1 MRLGAKSMLLLLVAY
16 ASVIIA
22 FAVGVDRWLHGFE
35 DGAARE
41 TSRLLARENA
51 AILSERTL
59 GALEAPDEKSRA
71 LLRARIEDVVLLSE
85 VVRSITVVD
94 GEGRVVASDR
104 LPAGQLFETPAALF
118 ASGWMVQP
126 RRHDAEGFLRGGN
139 YGVDVPIVEN
149 NHLVGYVEIEI
160 RSRGL
165 EGLFVKARRH
175 LTIAAVVGLAGAL
188 LLGGAIQFQISRSAK
203 AITRTLEDAIR
214 VPPGD
219 RSGPGPSD
227 EFARALK
234 AAGRVRKALSEAR
247 LETSRLQES
256 FSALAQVMRMGVL
269 LLPGDGE
276 PEFANPRALELLGS
290 PGLDELRGRW
300 PAIREGL
307 APALS
312 VLASQSG
319 SPASVEVALPGAAV
333 PKLRVEPYRLGG
345 ADHDWRLVL
354 LNDPE
359 ILEALETDVRL
370 ASQLQGLARVYRT
383 VAHEVRA
390 PLSAMMIHLDLLRE
404 SIASQESGQGGNE
417 AQQRYVSVLRE
428 ELERLNRS
436 LSEVLTQTV
445 TGNDTRSSFDL
456 REALTELGTLLAP
469 QARRQG
475 VELRTRM
482 PDSPVV
488 LVGYR
493 DRLKQSL
500 LNVAVNA
507 LEAMPGGGRMSLELD
522 VDGSHA
528 LTRVTDTGRGVP
540 ADYLARI
547 YDRDFTTKGSGS
559 GIGLYVARTLVE
571 MHGGEISVESEE
583 GRGTSVEVRLPI
595 VPRS

>member
-1 MRLGAKSMLLLLVAY
+1 MRLGAKSMLLLLAAY
-16 ASVIIA
+16 ASAILA
-22 FAVGVDRWLHGFE
+22 FAVGVDRWLHGFA
-35 DGAARE
+35 DGAALE

-51 AILSERTL
+51 AILSERTI
-59 GALEAPDEKSRA
+59 GAFEAPDEKSRA
-71 LLRARIEDVVLLSE
+71 LLRARIEDLVLLSE

-94 GEGRVVASDR
+94 GEGRVIASDR
-104 LPAGQLFETPAALF
+104 PPTDQRFETPAALF
-118 ASGWMVQP
+118 ASGWKVQP
-126 RRHDAEGFLRGGN
+126 RRHDDTGFLRGGN
-139 YGVDVPIVEN
+139 YAVDVPVVRGDD
-149 NHLVGYVEIEI
+149 LVGYVEIEI
-160 RSRGL
+160 RSRSL
-165 EGLFVKARRH
+165 EELFARARQH
-175 LTIAAVVGLAGAL
+175 LTIAAVIGLAGAL

-203 AITRTLEDAIR
+203 AITRTLEEAIQA
-214 VPPGD
+214 PPGS
-219 RSGPGPSD
+219 RTGPGPTD

-276 PEFANPRALELLGS
+276 PEFANARALELLGS
-290 PGLDELRGRW
+290 PDLEDLRARW

-307 APALS
+307 APALAA
-312 VLASQSG
+312 LASGSG

-333 PKLRVEPYRLGG
+333 PKLRAEPYALGG

-359 ILEALETDVRL
+359 ILESLETDVRL
-370 ASQLQGLARVYRT
+370 ASHLQGMARVYRT

-404 SIASQESGQGGNE
+404 SMASQGTEGD
-417 AQQRYVSVLRE
+417 APQRYVSVLRE

-436 LSEVLTQTV
+436 LAEVLTQTV
-445 TGNDTRSSFDL
+445 TDKEKRGSFDL

-469 QARRQG
+469 QARGQG
-475 VELRTRM
+475 IELRTRM
-482 PDSPVV
+482 PESPVV

-522 VDGSHA
+522 VDGSFA

-540 ADYLARI
+540 ADSLARI

-571 MHGGEISVESEE
+571 MHGGEIRVESEE